1 MSEASKRRCFFFQAE
16 DGIRAAHECLEF
28 RRVLFLSS
36 VLMYNKE
43 QIAEKD
49 LPSSILDLADPEWKG
64 KVSFSPT
71 GADFQ
76 AIVSAVLEL
85 KGEAATK
92 KWLKGLAA
100 NGEVYDGNN
109 IEIGRASCRERV
121 FQYV

>member
-1 MSEASKRRCFFFQAE
+1 
-16 DGIRAAHECLEF
+16 
-28 RRVLFLSS
+28 
-36 VLMYNKE
+36 MYNKE

-109 IEIGRASCRERV
+109 IVMQSVKDGETATGNAHQHYRLRDQGETGEDRKR
-121 FQYV
+121 